1 MTDELIA
8 SPPARL
14 DGYIPGRKADLAA
27 AIAAQAE
34 ADPDAATMKE
44 VLRLLGALLHHGA
57 HDELEQLKSLYDP
70 LDPDAPPAKRDS
82 TPEAFALFEAAM
94 IAALER
100 ANFRE
105 IEAEN
110 VQTREATKHLTGLS
124 IKASLAGIRRIRF
137 FARGQ
142 RQDKFEIKEWFGL
155 KKRIV
160 ESEVMNDVVVL
171 VGFKA
176 AGEIGKSDRGAF
188 AKMRRGVRPGS
199 ALVKHFRNVAA
210 PELVTLH
217 PGAKPSMRGR
227 DQVFLAAPALAGG
240 VPVLLNLWPALTVLA
255 AVAAAYFTAGQVIDN
270 ERLTRAV
277 GALGGL
283 VAVGAFVM
291 RQRMKLEATT
301 LRYQKR
307 LADTVY
313 FRNLAN
319 NAGVIDLVIGQGE
332 EQDAKEA
339 YLAYCTLRRAGRP
352 MAKGE
357 IDNSAEEF
365 LKTHL
370 GQDVDFEIQDALKK
384 LEHLGLVT
392 RNGDAYSAVTPA
404 EALNR
409 LDAAWDALFS
419 FSARRV

>member
-57 HDELEQLKSLYDP
+57 HDELEQLKALYDP